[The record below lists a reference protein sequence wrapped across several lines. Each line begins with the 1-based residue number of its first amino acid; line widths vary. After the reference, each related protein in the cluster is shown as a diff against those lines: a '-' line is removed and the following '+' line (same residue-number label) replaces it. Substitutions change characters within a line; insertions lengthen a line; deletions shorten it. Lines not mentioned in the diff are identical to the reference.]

1 MLNAHLFQGTIDPAT
16 LDLSLWLLWL
26 HDILN
31 LASIGHIK
39 HTVLLMGGSTPLF
52 VALLLCLMLIMLFLQ
67 KTCLLEGRV
76 RLTLE
81 LQEATDY
88 LTDLSQ
94 VGLIVLVI
102 EAELIC
108 KELVLLFE
116 DRDVRQSIG

>member
-1 MLNAHLFQGTIDPAT
+1 MR
-16 LDLSLWLLWL
+16 
-26 HDILN
+26 
-31 LASIGHIK
+31 
-39 HTVLLMGGSTPLF
+39 GSTPLF

-108 KELVLLFE
+108 KELVLLLE